1 MTFNPFIDLLGGRV
15 ELWHAGYAEI
25 CLPVTASLM
34 NSGNI
39 VHGGATAALLD
50 TACGLAGL
58 FNDDPHER
66 RVGSTLSL
74 TVSYLEKG
82 IGEYILGKGYLQRQG
97 RSVFFARGEVWT
109 DTGILIATAQGVFSH
124 AIKRD

>member
-1 MTFNPFIDLLGGRV
+1 
-15 ELWHAGYAEI
+15 
-25 CLPVTASLM
+25 VTAALM

-58 FNDDPHER
+58 FSDDPNQR

-82 IGEYILGKGYLQRQG
+82 IGEYIVGNGYLQRQG

-109 DTGILIATAQGVFSH
+109 DKGILIATAQGVFSH
-124 AIKRD
+124 AIKRA

>member
-1 MTFNPFIDLLGGRV
+1 
-15 ELWHAGYAEI
+15 
-25 CLPVTASLM
+25 
-34 NSGNI
+34 

-58 FNDDPHER
+58 FSDDPGQR

-82 IGEYILGKGYLQRQG
+82 TGEYLVGKGSVQREG
-97 RSVFFARGEVWT
+97 RSVFFANGEVWN
-109 DTGILIATAQGVFSH
+109 DKGILVATALGVFSH
-124 AIKRD
+124 MLTRS